1 MRRILWLA
9 LLAVM
14 TFLTGITG
22 AAPSRLASYQQPGA
36 DATDGANRA
45 PAQTGERSSTK
56 IWTGRYQEFEEFLRT
71 SEIERT
77 TTVSTGV
84 LGIKRAYFKPGG
96 LAGSAALRSIRP
108 GRYDGFWESYKG
120 DLAAYKLDRLLDLD
134 MVPPT
139 VERRYNGEMVSMQL
153 WVQGTK
159 MLSEVQKQNLRPPD
173 PEPYSFQLRR
183 QKVFQNLAGN
193 IDPNQG
199 NILFDPAWNVILVD
213 FSRAF
218 TNTQALPFEATSI
231 DRLFIDRIKALN
243 RETLRREIGDS
254 VVEGG
259 AVDAILARRD
269 LIVKAFDRLAKL
281 KGPSQVFLP

>member
-1 MRRILWLA
+1 MHRILWLA

-14 TFLTGITG
+14 SV
-22 AAPSRLASYQQPGA
+22 AAPSRLTSYQQQPGA
-36 DATDGANRA
+36 DVTDRVNRA
-45 PAQTGERSSTK
+45 TAQIGQRSSSK
-56 IWTGRYQEFEEFLRT
+56 IWVGRYQEFEEFLRT
-71 SEIERT
+71 AEIDRT

-120 DLAAYKLDRLLDLD
+120 DLAAYKLDRLLELD

-139 VERRYNGEMVSMQL
+139 VERRYNGDMVSLQL
-153 WVQGTK
+153 WVQDTK
-159 MLSEVQKQNLRPPD
+159 MLSEVQKQNLRPTDPD
-173 PEPYSFQLRR
+173 PYSFQLRR
-183 QKVFQNLAGN
+183 QKVFQNLVGN

-199 NILFDPAWNVILVD
+199 NILFDPAWNVILID

-218 TNTQALPFEATSI
+218 TNTQTLTFEATSI
-231 DRLFIDRIKALN
+231 DRLFLDRIKALN
-243 RETLRREIGDS
+243 RDMLRHEIGDL
-254 VVEGG
+254 VVESG
-259 AVDAILARRD
+259 AVDALLARRD
-269 LIVKAFDRLAKL
+269 LIVKAFDRVAKL